1 MSSLVVESMLAADSE
16 YNSEARVVEVSLFP
30 KSLTDVPS
38 SGYVN
43 STVFDMEE
51 VDSFFVK

>member
-30 KSLTDVPS
+30 KSLTDVRS